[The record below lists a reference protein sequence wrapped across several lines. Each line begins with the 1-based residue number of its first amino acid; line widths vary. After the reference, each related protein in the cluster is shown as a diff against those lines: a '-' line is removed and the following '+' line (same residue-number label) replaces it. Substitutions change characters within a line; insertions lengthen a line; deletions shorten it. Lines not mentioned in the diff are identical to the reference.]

1 VCKLGARLSNH
12 LNQHE
17 DIEDK
22 YRRYLTE
29 EMPNLYLNEFTNG
42 KTLRKA
48 FVTMVLM
55 WAHDR

>member
-1 VCKLGARLSNH
+1 LSNH

-42 KTLRKA
+42 KTLGKA